1 MENENKKGV
10 LDRLKKSHFFIP
22 LIIIFLAVFLLFVF
36 SVKNY
41 GQKFLAGSG
50 LECRNILEEARQG
63 MRSGYKQDYLTV
75 LILGLDQRL
84 DDNSLL
90 TDTILL
96 TTINTETGNYALF
109 SIPRDLWIPDFK
121 TKINSLYYYG
131 KKQDPNDGTDMVKLT
146 LESIF
151 DWKIDHVVVL
161 KMDQIEKLINL
172 SGGVEIDVERS
183 FADSQ
188 FPKDDG
194 TGETKTI
201 SFNKGKQVMNGST
214 ALEYMRSRKSTDLVE
229 GTDEARQVRQK
240 KVFLAI
246 KEKLISK
253 DFVINNPELLGQVY
267 KFFTNEI
274 EIKPSLSLETIFS
287 YWKIG
292 QSVFISGTQVEH
304 DFPWKGEEAILVDD
318 RDPTYGSW
326 ILRPIDNQ
334 WELIKD
340 YFHKNLP

>member
-1 MENENKKGV
+1 MNEIISKPLSSK
-10 LDRLKKSHFFIP
+10 LKKRHFLIP
-22 LIIIFLAVFLLFVF
+22 LGLIFLAAVLIMII
-36 SVKNY
+36 STTSYAK
-41 GQKFLAGSG
+41 KFLATSG
-50 LECRNILEEARQG
+50 LKSESVLREARQG
-63 MRSGYKQDYLTV
+63 MRSGYKQDYLTI

-96 TTINTETGNYALF
+96 AAINAKTGNYALF

-131 KKQDPNDGTDMVKLT
+131 KKQDPNDGTELVKLT

-151 DWKIDHVVVL
+151 DWKINHVVIL
-161 KMDQIEKLINL
+161 KMDQIQKLISL
-172 SGGVEIDVERS
+172 VGGIEVDVERS
-183 FADSQ
+183 FTDEQ

-194 TGETKTI
+194 TGQVKTI
-201 SFNKGKQVMNGST
+201 SFAKGTQAMNGEK
-214 ALEYMRSRKSTDLVE
+214 ALQYMRSRKSTDLVE
-229 GTDEARQVRQK
+229 GTDEARQKRQK
-240 KVFLAI
+240 VVFLAL

-253 DFVINNPELLGQVY
+253 SIVINRPEILGEIY
-267 KFFTNEI
+267 KFFTNEV
-274 EIKPSLSLETIFS
+274 EINPKLSLETIFS
-287 YWKIG
+287 YWKVG
-292 QSVFISGTQVEH
+292 QSIFLSGTQTEY
-304 DFPWKGEEAILVDD
+304 DFPWKGEEPILIND

-326 ILRPIDNQ
+326 ILKPIDNQ